1 MISGKLSEKL
11 TSVNMLARKLGLT
24 VKQLYFISY
33 NLEKFYTVY
42 QIPKK
47 NGKFRT
53 IEAPSPLLT
62 KIQSKILQDFISRR
76 TSRAAT
82 AFEKKRNIKQNAQ
95 IHLNQPVLIGL
106 DIKNFFPSVR
116 FNLVWDYFKKQNVED
131 EPARLIATLCTF
143 NGHLPQG
150 AITSPFL
157 ANRLLRRFDEKMLK
171 FCNLQKV
178 NYSRYADDI
187 TFSGNINSALRDR
200 LIKFVREELI
210 PFHLQ
215 LNDEKIRVLHR
226 NNRQEVTG
234 IVVNEKL
241 QAPRELR
248 RILRQKMYY
257 LNRFWENDW
266 QKLTENDLDKLL
278 GQVNFVWSIDKS
290 NSEFAEYRKQLLEIK
305 RYFTLQNKEK

>member
-1 MISGKLSEKL
+1 MISGKLSQKL
-11 TSVNMLARKLGLT
+11 ETVNELGAKLCLSP
-24 VKQLYFISY
+24 KQLYFFAY
-33 NLEKFYTVY
+33 NLEKFYSVY

-53 IEAPSPLLT
+53 LEAPSPLLK
-62 KIQSKILQDFISRR
+62 KIQTKILQIFIPRR

-95 IHLNQPVLIGL
+95 IHLNRPAIIGL
-106 DIKNFFPSVR
+106 DIKNFFPSVK
-116 FNLVWDYFKKQNVED
+116 FNLVWDYFKNQNIAE
-131 EPARLIATLCTF
+131 EPARLIAMFCTF

-150 AITSPFL
+150 AVTSPFL
-157 ANRLLRRFDEKMLK
+157 ANRLLRRFDEKILK
-171 FCNLQKV
+171 YCQLVNV

-187 TFSGNINSALRDR
+187 TFSGNINSALKDR
-200 LIKFVREELI
+200 LIKLVRKELVLYG
-210 PFHLQ
+210 LQ
-215 LNDEKIRVLHR
+215 LNNEKIRVQYR

-234 IVVNEKL
+234 ITVNEKL

-248 RILRQKMYY
+248 RTLRQKMYY
-257 LNRFWENDW
+257 LNRFLENDW

-278 GQVNFVWSIDKS
+278 GQVNFVWSIDKA